1 MYSRIIV
8 PLDGSPFSEMALPY
22 ARVIAGSLAIPLE
35 LVEAFDVLPP
45 VARHR
50 QSSEDTRRMLEDVQ
64 RSSRTYLE
72 RIQQALRSDGLVA
85 FTTTLPGP
93 PARALVD
100 WLVREPEALV
110 VMSTHGRGGIA
121 RWAMGSVADKVL
133 HSIPNPVLL
142 IRTNAESAPADRVE
156 VEVETVLVPLDGS
169 ELSAQS
175 LPHAAAVAAGLGAR
189 ITLIQVTGTA
199 DFYRRYLDRASAE
212 EGLISAEELV
222 RADSEDARTSLVDA
236 SRRLA
241 QEFGYGGQVTVTH
254 LQGQNPAEAIVEIAG
269 SEPTMIVMTTH
280 GRSGINRLVLG
291 SVTDRVVRHAIA
303 PVLVVRRHDEPGAI
317 GMEARASEGF
327 SAGFGNAAT
336 QPA

>member
-8 PLDGSPFSEMALPY
+8 PMDGSPFSETALPY
-22 ARVIAGSLAIPLE
+22 ARAIAASLAIPVE

-45 VARHR
+45 AAHHRHWA
-50 QSSEDTRRMLEDVQ
+50 EAVRRMLADAE
-64 RSSRTYLE
+64 RNSRRYLGQ
-72 RIQQALRSDGLVA
+72 IQEGLRSAGLVA
-85 FTTTLPGP
+85 TATTLPGA

-121 RWAMGSVADKVL
+121 RWALGSVADKVL

-142 IRTNAESAPADRVE
+142 IRSDAESAPANGVE
-156 VEVETVLVPLDGS
+156 VQTVLVPLDGS
-169 ELSAQS
+169 DLSEGS
-175 LPHAAAVAAGLGAR
+175 LSHAAAVAMGLGAC
-189 ITLIQVTGTA
+189 IKLMQVTGTT

-222 RADSEDARTSLVDA
+222 QADAEDARTSLAAA

-241 QEFGYGGQVTVTH
+241 QEFGFGGQVTITH
-254 LQGQNPAEAIVEIAG
+254 VQGQNPAEAIVEVAVA
-269 SEPTMIVMTTH
+269 EPTLVVMTTH

-291 SVTDRVVRHAIA
+291 SVTDRVVRHANA
-303 PVLVVRRHDEPGAI
+303 PVLVVRRHNEPGAI
-317 GMEARASEGF
+317 GMEAPASAGYL
-327 SAGFGNAAT
+327 AGFGDAAA

>member
-8 PLDGSPFSEMALPY
+8 PMDGSPFSETALPY
-22 ARVIAGSLAIPLE
+22 ARAIAGSLAIPVE

-45 VARHR
+45 AARHR
-50 QSSEDTRRMLEDVQ
+50 QWAEAARRMLADAE
-64 RSSRTYLE
+64 RSSRRYLGQ
-72 RIQQALRSDGLVA
+72 IQAGLRSEGLVA
-85 FTTTLPGP
+85 TATTLPGA

-100 WLVREPEALV
+100 WLVRDPEALV

-121 RWAMGSVADKVL
+121 RWALGSVADKVL

-142 IRTNAESAPADRVE
+142 IRSNAESAPANGVE
-156 VEVETVLVPLDGS
+156 VKTVLVPLDGS
-169 ELSAQS
+169 ELSEES
-175 LPHAAAVAAGLGAR
+175 LSHAAAVATGLGAR
-189 ITLIQVTGTA
+189 IMLMQVTGTS

-222 RADSEDARTSLVDA
+222 QADSEDALASLAAA

-241 QEFGYGGQVTVTH
+241 QEFGFGGNVVVSH
-254 LQGQNPAEAIVEIAG
+254 LQGQNPAEAIVEMAG
-269 SEPTMIVMTTH
+269 NEPTLVVMTTH

-291 SVTDRVVRHAIA
+291 SVTDRVVRHANA
-303 PVLVVRRHDEPGAI
+303 PVLVVRKHNEPGAI
-317 GMEARASEGF
+317 GMEAPVSEGF
-327 SAGFGNAAT
+327 SAGFGNAAV

>member
-8 PLDGSPFSEMALPY
+8 PLDGSAFSETALPY
-22 ARVIAGSLAIPLE
+22 ARVIAGPLAIPVE

-45 VARHR
+45 VARQR
-50 QSSEDTRRMLEDVQ
+50 QSAEAGRQMLADAE
-64 RSSRTYLE
+64 RTSRDYLGQ
-72 RIQQALRSDGLVA
+72 IQAGLRSAGLVA
-85 FTTTLPGP
+85 VTTTLPGA

-121 RWAMGSVADKVL
+121 RWALGSVADKVL
-133 HSIPNPVLL
+133 HSIPNPMLL
-142 IRTNAESAPADRVE
+142 IRSNAESVPADNVD
-156 VEVETVLVPLDGS
+156 VTTVLVPLDGS
-169 ELSAQS
+169 ELSEES
-175 LPHAAAVAAGLGAR
+175 LPHAASVAAGLGAR
-189 ITLIQVTGTA
+189 IMLLQVTATA
-199 DFYRRYLDRASAE
+199 DFYRRYMDRSPTA
-212 EGLISAEELV
+212 GELMSPEDLV
-222 RADSEDARTSLVDA
+222 QADSDDALASLAGA

-241 QEFGYGGQVTVTH
+241 QEFGFGGEVVVSH
-254 LQGQNPAEAIVEIAG
+254 LQGQNPAEAIVEMAG

-291 SVTDRVVRHAIA
+291 SVTDRVVRHANV
-303 PVLVVRRHDEPGAI
+303 PVLVVRRHDEAGAI

-327 SAGFGNAAT
+327 ASGFGNAAP